1 MKIDTLVE
9 KYKEH
14 NKDTGSVG
22 VQIILLTSQIA
33 ELVDHLKEHKKDH
46 DSRRGLLK
54 MVNKRRKLLNYLNKT
69 EPEKYQKIIADLKLK
84 K

>member
-1 MKIDTLVE
+1 MNIDKLIE

-14 NKDTGSVG
+14 KNDTGSVG
-22 VQIILLTSQIA
+22 VQIILLTGQIA
-33 ELVDHLKEHKKDH
+33 DLVKHLKEHKKDH

-54 MVNKRRKLLNYLNKT
+54 MVNKRRKLLNYLSKI

>member
-1 MKIDTLVE
+1 MDIDKLIE

-14 NKDTGSVG
+14 KNDTGSVG
-22 VQIILLTSQIA
+22 VQIILLTGQIA
-33 ELVDHLKEHKKDH
+33 DLVEHLKEHKKDH

-54 MVNKRRKLLNYLNKT
+54 LVNKRRKLLNYLSKV
-69 EPEKYQKIIADLKLK
+69 EPEKYQRMIADLKLK